1 MQILSV
7 FPDITNIANFRTQGV
22 HKIRNKNYPHIFLKL
37 FGVLYH
43 AYPNFS
49 LTNFSLP
56 RTLLKTIRFAIS
68 GLILWNNCLSKTDK
82 KKDKLI
88 TF

>member
-43 AYPNFS
+43 AYP
-49 LTNFSLP
+49 TFSLP

-82 KKDKLI
+82 KKDKLR